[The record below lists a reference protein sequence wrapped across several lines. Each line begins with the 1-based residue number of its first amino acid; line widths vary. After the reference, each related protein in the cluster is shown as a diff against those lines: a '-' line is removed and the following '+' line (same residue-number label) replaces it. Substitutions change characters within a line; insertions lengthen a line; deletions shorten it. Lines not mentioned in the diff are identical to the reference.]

1 MWHFLRCLHSTG
13 RKDQK
18 RLLGAATAHVTSLA
32 DGRAFVELKEDAVM
46 LGYAW
51 LDQPEM
57 LISFNQ
63 SRVRSLTKDCY
74 LC

>member
-1 MWHFLRCLHSTG
+1 
-13 RKDQK
+13 
-18 RLLGAATAHVTSLA
+18 VTSLT

-63 SRVRSLTKDCY
+63 SRVRSLSKDGY